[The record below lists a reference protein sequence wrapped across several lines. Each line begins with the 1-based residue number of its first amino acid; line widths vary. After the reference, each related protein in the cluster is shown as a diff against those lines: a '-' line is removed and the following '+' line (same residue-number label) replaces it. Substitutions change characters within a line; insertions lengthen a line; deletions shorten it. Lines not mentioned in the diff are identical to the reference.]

1 MIRPNRFVC
10 GGTLAVS
17 ALMVVGCG
25 DSTGIGGT
33 TPAASSE
40 ASASGAAASTSPSAG
55 GGTASDPCKLITPQE
70 ASAALGVD
78 AGTPSGNVEQCAYT
92 TPSGSLT
99 ITATQYPDGSTAH
112 SSFDSTR
119 TAAKGGVP
127 GFQDVT
133 GIGDRGFLTATG
145 LIEFAKGSIVV
156 IIQVLSSANP
166 TTNTMTT
173 LGQAAAGRI

>member
-1 MIRPNRFVC
+1 
-10 GGTLAVS
+10 VS
-17 ALMVVGCG
+17 ALMVAGCG
-25 DSTGIGGT
+25 DSTGTGGT

-55 GGTASDPCKLITPQE
+55 GRTASDPY
-70 ASAALGVD
+70 
-78 AGTPSGNVEQCAYT
+78 N
-92 TPSGSLT
+92 
-99 ITATQYPDGSTAH
+99 GSTAH

-119 TAAKGGVP
+119 AAAKGGVP

-145 LIEFAKGSIVV
+145 LIEFAKGLIVV
-156 IIQVLSSANP
+156 IIQVLSSASP

-173 LGQAAAGRI
+173 LGQAAAGRV